1 MSDAVEKQNEAQVE
15 TEEVGEF
22 AIVGFELADEESEQL
37 IYYTVDYGYPSEE
50 EAWDALESYVA
61 DGLLAPGDYAV
72 IQICSSREP
81 ITVEEVSAPAA
92 TA

>member
-1 MSDAVEKQNEAQVE
+1 MSEAINENVEESTDEA
-15 TEEVGEF
+15 GEF

-37 IYYTVDYGYPSEE
+37 VYYTVDYGYPTED
-50 EAWDALESYVA
+50 EAWDALDSYVA

-81 ITVEEVSAPAA
+81 VTVEGQEAAAAAP
-92 TA
+92 